1 VGNPTTELTNTM
13 LITVAICTW
22 NRAALLDQTLAEM
35 RNLSVPEGVDWE
47 LLVVNNK
54 CTDATDETI
63 AKYSQSLP
71 IRRLYEPEAGVS
83 NARNCAVREARGE
96 YIMWTDDDVLV
107 APNWMTA
114 YVAAFHAFPDAA
126 IFGGDIKPWFEG
138 DSPAWLTDNWQVV
151 KKRTAAIHL
160 RPRLGKQRKSL
171 AALRRDEPDSANA
184 RGWRAGP
191 VGARRTGTA
200 LYSARTSNAGLPS
213 PVLLWSR
220 SKHGLGRSAKRRAA
234 TAREAPLRLEDGHR
248 FGSAL
253 SMEPTAGTK
262 NPLRAALVFR
272 EWRLGPAARPEIW
285 RNGRSAPGDDYIT
298 RKNMRGSWPVY
309 LAAFRGH
316 TIVQTPLSS
325 SHEACRQQRSRPDER
340 SFGEHRPA
348 DV

>member
-1 VGNPTTELTNTM
+1 MGNPTTELTNTM

-151 KKRTAAIHL
+151 KNAYATRDFGNSTAPITKFTIPYGANCAI
-160 RPRLGKQRKSL
+160 
-171 AALRRDEPDSANA
+171 
-184 RGWRAGP
+184 
-191 VGARRTGTA
+191 
-200 LYSARTSNAGLPS
+200 RTSEQRRYIFDPALGNNG
-213 PVLLWSR
+213 SR
-220 SKHGLGRSAKRRAA
+220 W
-234 TAREAPLRLEDGHR
+234 LRCEETNLILRMLEDGVPGRWVPDAPVRHYIPR
-248 FGSAL
+248 ERQTLAY
-253 SMEPTAGTK
+253 
-262 NPLRAALVFR
+262 LRQYYYGLGQSTALVDPPNDVPQLLGKPRFA
-272 EWRLGPAARPEIW
+272 WRMAIASEVLFQWNRLLGRKTRCVPHLC
-285 RNGRSAPGDDYIT
+285 SASGAW
-298 RKNMRGSWPVY
+298 GLL
-309 LAAFRGH
+309 LA
-316 TIVQTPLSS
+316 PK
-325 SHEACRQQRSRPDER
+325 
-340 SFGEHRPA
+340 FGETAEVRPA
-348 DV
+348 TTT